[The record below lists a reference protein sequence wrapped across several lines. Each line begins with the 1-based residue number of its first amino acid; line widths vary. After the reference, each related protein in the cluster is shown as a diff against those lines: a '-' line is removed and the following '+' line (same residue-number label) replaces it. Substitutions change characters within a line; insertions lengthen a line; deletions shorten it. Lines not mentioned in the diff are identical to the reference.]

1 MRSGMGE
8 EVKGEGK
15 EGEQKG
21 EKMCFHNVPKLS
33 CSPVIVKL
41 TKGALHTLNRL
52 VNHWLSVC
60 ALQEALTIG

>member
-41 TKGALHTLNRL
+41 TKGALQERSVNRA
-52 VNHWLSVC
+52 VS
-60 ALQEALTIG
+60 